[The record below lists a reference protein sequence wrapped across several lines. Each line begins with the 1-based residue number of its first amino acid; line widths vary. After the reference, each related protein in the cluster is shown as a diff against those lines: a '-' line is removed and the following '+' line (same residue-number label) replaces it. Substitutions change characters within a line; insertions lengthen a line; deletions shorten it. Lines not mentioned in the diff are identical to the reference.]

1 MSQQKKS
8 ALFICLGNICRSPM
22 AEAVFLHILKQ
33 MGKTEDWNVD
43 SAALGSWHVG
53 GGPDRRTM
61 KVLKNNGINYSHR
74 VRQITKDDFK
84 KFDFI
89 FGMDDNNMKEL
100 DSLKPSS
107 AKAKLILLG
116 TYDPQ
121 GERIIRDPYY
131 DDDDAGFVKC
141 YEQCLRSCTA
151 FLESQS

>member
-22 AEAVFLHILKQ
+22 AEAVFLQILKEN
-33 MGKTEDWNVD
+33 GKTEEWDVD

-53 GGPDRRTM
+53 GRPDRRTM
-61 KVLKNNGINYSHR
+61 KVLKNNGIDYSHT
-74 VRQITKDDFK
+74 VRQIIKDDFER
-84 KFDFI
+84 FDFI
-89 FGMDDNNMKEL
+89 FGMDDSNMKEL
-100 DSLKPSS
+100 DSLKPSGS
-107 AKAKLILLG
+107 KVKLILLG

-131 DDDDAGFVKC
+131 DSGDAGFVKC
-141 YEQCLRSCTA
+141 YEQCLRSCTS